1 MRFSCCADCCAA
13 GESRVR
19 RPARS
24 GGGRAG
30 VQGYRQA
37 APAWRAAQAGKGMNG
52 AGRRARR
59 SADAMHGEAREHC
72 HAKRFLQHG
81 SVGSGGKSRTLRRGD
96 SKGCAGTT
104 GKAPRRG
111 RSAFLQKGLAKNLVN
126 APRPAPD
133 RGEGNGRFYAA
144 FLRKLPAVLA
154 PHGAHAGAVS
164 AAGTG
169 GAADT
174 AGGDRRCA
182 GRAVARGGT
191 KGGRLRSRR
200 GQACGQA
207 GGAMD
212 AAGAWVRA
220 GGRALR
226 RKMSAFL
233 QKGLAKN
240 LPPPAAGKW
249 ESEEK
254 GIEFLAK

>member
-37 APAWRAAQAGKGMNG
+37 APAWRVAQAGKGMNG
-52 AGRRARR
+52 AGRRGRRARR

-111 RSAFLQKGLAKNLVN
+111 WSAFLQKGLAKNLQS
-126 APRPAPD
+126 A
-133 RGEGNGRFYAA
+133 
-144 FLRKLPAVLA
+144 
-154 PHGAHAGAVS
+154 
-164 AAGTG
+164 AAGTAPRRG
-169 GAADT
+169 WRRVLRGLSAYT
-174 AGGDRRCA
+174 AGGVGTKRGPC
-182 GRAVARGGT
+182 RGGIRRRD
-191 KGGRLRSRR
+191 GRTSRR
-200 GQACGQA
+200 FSGFP
-207 GGAMD
+207 
-212 AAGAWVRA
+212 AGAPAFLHRRGLPSVA
-220 GGRALR
+220 GAHRGSFGSQHDSPRALFVYFSR
-226 RKMSAFL
+226 GSTFYTLPNL
-233 QKGLAKN
+233 QKIHSFPLGDRYN
-240 LPPPAAGKW
+240 
-249 ESEEK
+249 
-254 GIEFLAK
+254 

>member
-81 SVGSGGKSRTLRRGD
+81 SVGGGGKSRTLRRGD

-111 RSAFLQKGLAKNLVN
+111 W
-126 APRPAPD
+126 RPFCKKAWRKTCKVLRRAPD
-133 RGEGNGRFYAA
+133 RGEGSGRFYAA

-182 GRAVARGGT
+182 GRAVAREGYKGRPSPEPAGT
-191 KGGRLRSRR
+191 GIWQNRGAPWIRPGRE
-200 GQACGQA
+200 C
-207 GGAMD
+207 
-212 AAGAWVRA
+212 RA
-220 GGRALR
+220 DEKALR
-226 RKMSAFL
+226 R
-233 QKGLAKN
+233 G
-240 LPPPAAGKW
+240 
-249 ESEEK
+249 
-254 GIEFLAK
+254 